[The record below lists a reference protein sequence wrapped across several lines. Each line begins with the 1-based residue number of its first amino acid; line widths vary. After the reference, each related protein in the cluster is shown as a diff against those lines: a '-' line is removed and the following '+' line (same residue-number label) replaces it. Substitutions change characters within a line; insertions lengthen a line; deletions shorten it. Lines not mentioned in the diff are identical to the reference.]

1 MTDERP
7 GKTGDFPHGKLN
19 EHAVGE
25 LKLGLTVEEGKV
37 VLVFG
42 TPITWIGLEPKDARD
57 LAELLI
63 KYAEQAE
70 EHVE

>member
-19 EHAVGE
+19 EYDEGG
-25 LKLGLTVEEGKV
+25 LKLGLTVEKGKV
-37 VLVFG
+37 IVVFG
-42 TPITWIGLEPKDARD
+42 TPITWIGLEPKDARG

-63 KYAEQAE
+63 RYAEQAE
-70 EHVE
+70 KSGE